1 MSLTSAEVDVQLAC
15 TIDESDPDERAM
27 REYTDDQA
35 FHIGYA
41 IGTPATRWLPMEA
54 HLAWLLRDALLKL
67 TVEDRTLGSGPD
79 GKLLIALRPA
89 GVGSGGF
96 VRYTPARMPELL
108 AAPTSWCA

>member
-27 REYTDDQA
+27 REYSDDQA

-41 IGTPATRWLPMEA
+41 IGTPETRWLPMEA
-54 HLAWLLRDALLKL
+54 HLAWLLRDPLLKL
-67 TVEDRTLGSGPD
+67 TMEDRTHGAGPD

-96 VRYTPARMPELL
+96 VRYTPARIPELL